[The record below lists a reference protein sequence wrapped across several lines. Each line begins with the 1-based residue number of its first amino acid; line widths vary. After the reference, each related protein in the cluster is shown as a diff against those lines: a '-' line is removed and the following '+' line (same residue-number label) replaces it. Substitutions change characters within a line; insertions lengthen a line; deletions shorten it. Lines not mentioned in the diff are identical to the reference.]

1 MTRASIREY
10 ADAIRERYRTGC
22 KTEKGKILDEFTK
35 VTGLHRK
42 AAIRLL
48 RSKPQGT
55 GRKKRGRTKYYGNEV
70 TIALR
75 MIWEASDRL
84 CSKRL
89 RPFIPEMLRVLRQ
102 HGEQN
107 LDAFVEAQLC
117 QMSPYNV
124 NDKNLLSLFSTC
136 LQ

>member
-1 MTRASIREY
+1 MTRASIKEY
-10 ADAIRERYRTGC
+10 AEAIRRRYRAGL
-22 KTEKGKILDEFTK
+22 KAEKGKILDEFTK

-48 RSKPQGT
+48 RHKSQGT
-55 GRKKRGRTKYYGNEV
+55 GKEKRGRTKYYGNEV

-89 RPFIPEMLRVLRQ
+89 RPVYTGNAPGTQATWRAA
-102 HGEQN
+102 H
-107 LDAFVEAQLC
+107 
-117 QMSPYNV
+117 
-124 NDKNLLSLFSTC
+124 
-136 LQ
+136 